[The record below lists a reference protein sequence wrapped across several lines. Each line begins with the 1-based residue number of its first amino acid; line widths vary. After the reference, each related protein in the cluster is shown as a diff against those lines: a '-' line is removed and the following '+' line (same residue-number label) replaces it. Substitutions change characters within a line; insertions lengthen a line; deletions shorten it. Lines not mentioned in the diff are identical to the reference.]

1 MGVAAT
7 AFSLLPPWARRMY
20 GALGLPLADVSA
32 GISVRGL
39 RLLVAALPKR
49 FRTGPIYKG
58 AMERAGR
65 LALR

>member
-1 MGVAAT
+1 
-7 AFSLLPPWARRMY
+7 MY

-32 GISVRGL
+32 GVSVRGL

-58 AMERAGR
+58 AMERAAR
-65 LALR
+65 LTVDSAS